1 MIRRPPRSTL
11 FPYTTLFRSKVYRI
25 RKDVR
30 GRGRRRRGAAQI
42 VVVVVE
48 GRERAR
54 ESRGKLG
61 AVARLIGHERLG
73 VEVRASL
80 KIRGG
85 KLKRR
90 RSVDQ
95 AARYQQITVIARR
108 GAHGARD
115 GSPQHLPGIEAPPH
129 PPARLDTLAGAVL
142 VLDRGA
148 HRVAHARGELDLGL
162 QESAGEGLVESRRR

>member
-42 VVVVVE
+42 VVVVVG

-73 VEVRASL
+73 VEVRAPP

-90 RSVDQ
+90 RSVDH
-95 AARYQQITVIARR
+95 AARCQQITVLARR

-115 GSPQHLPGIEAPPH
+115 GSPQQPAGNEAPLH
-129 PPARLDTLAGAVL
+129 PPARLDLIAGVVVVL
-142 VLDRGA
+142 
-148 HRVAHARGELDLGL
+148 
-162 QESAGEGLVESRRR
+162 

>member
-1 MIRRPPRSTL
+1 QRRIERHRKRQVHARAQRELLLWIGRLIGGARGVAPPGL
-11 FPYTTLFRSKVYRI
+11 GVNALPQQVVAGVQPPPVEQLIGAAELEAVGVAFDVVLKVDRI

-30 GRGRRRRGAAQI
+30 GRGWRRRGAAQSA
-42 VVVVVE
+42 VVVVE

-54 ESRGKLG
+54 EPRGKLG

-73 VEVRASL
+73 AEARAPL

-95 AARYQQITVIARR
+95 AARYQQITVVARR
-108 GAHGARD
+108 G
-115 GSPQHLPGIEAPPH
+115 
-129 PPARLDTLAGAVL
+129 
-142 VLDRGA
+142 
-148 HRVAHARGELDLGL
+148 
-162 QESAGEGLVESRRR
+162 